1 NYAARKYGI
10 SRLQHSVFEAKQL
23 CPEVVCAHVATI
35 GPGDSQPDYYPSPS
49 RYTHKV
55 SLDPYRKASAKIF
68 SVFRKYCTSS
78 QKGGLD
84 EVFMDVTDIVNQRIM
99 DEYGKD
105 LSRWDRANAEM
116 IHWQRDHPDVGVV
129 FGLAKDDGSAALEV
143 SLDDEDDYEIGK
155 EEREGDDEERHG
167 EHEGSKSGHQAR
179 TTQLEPPE
187 STAAGEDN
195 NGNDEFGFSDDDF
208 DLEALAAIEEIEE
221 SLTQGRLAV
230 SQSVAITQE
239 QQPSS
244 NGQGQFTAST
254 APETIADQT
263 QQQKE
268 ADEAR
273 EKAEEAERL
282 RQEREY
288 LLPYYGVPE
297 GTFEEQFWA
306 EMQLLKA
313 AEFCNEIR
321 KAVKDELG
329 YTCSAGVANNRLLAK
344 LGSGMNKPYQQTI
357 ILPRYIPDLMHGVK
371 LSKIRG
377 LGGKFG
383 HRVKTDFQVER
394 ASQLWPTPL
403 RRLQEKYSP
412 QAGLDL
418 WQWCRGID
426 PVGIRKIKSKSMC
439 SHKSFIPALSDLEEI
454 EYWIQTMCRELVS
467 RMEAEYIETS
477 RWPRTISLGFYGG
490 IRAEQARYEAPG
502 QGSAWAPPSKGS
514 RQMAMGGR
522 VDYGGVEGL
531 TKKMFRTV
539 EKLIQDGRE
548 GRIRPILPLIIL
560 TVTASNF
567 DAGGHSAKDIAS
579 FFTKSM
585 LPTASQH
592 SLPTP
597 SMTASSEVSDRN
609 DDRDWS
615 TAMQAGPDDAPV
627 RTREVSPT
635 VRSIQPITMDN
646 KSPLSSTPTTSARR
660 RFFGGIKFSPAP
672 SPPSSPSHN
681 LLALPEGQQE
691 NLMSVDSAPAASPNM
706 DDEDDEPDSAST
718 APSHTSVP
726 VMTVRCTQCPPP
738 GRDILASEWDEHQ
751 DYHFALSLHNDERQQ
766 HQQQQK
772 QLQQQLQSH
781 KRSQEANGPSG
792 RGRRKKVKPSSS
804 SAVGG
809 SSTNTDQQARS
820 SSGPNGAT
828 DNSKLLTNF
837 FKPTS

>member
-1 NYAARKYGI
+1 M
-10 SRLQHSVFEAKQL
+10 LLLLAKQL

-68 SVFRKYCTSS
+68 SVFRKYCTTS

-116 IHWQRDHPDVGVV
+116 IHWERDHPEAGVV
-129 FGLAKDDGSAALEV
+129 FGLVKDDGSAALEV
-143 SLDDEDDYEIGK
+143 SLDDEDDYELGK
-155 EEREGDDEERHG
+155 EDREEDDELEGGQRHDEVERD
-167 EHEGSKSGHQAR
+167 EAELQDP
-179 TTQLEPPE
+179 TTQSGPT
-187 STAAGEDN
+187 TATAMGEEVSED
-195 NGNDEFGFSDDDF
+195 DEFGFKDDDF
-208 DLEALAAIEEIEE
+208 DWEALAAIEEIEE
-221 SLTQGRLAV
+221 NLTQERLAA
-230 SQSVAITQE
+230 SQSQVVHTQE
-239 QQPSS
+239 QLPSS
-244 NGQGQFTAST
+244 NDLNQPTALT
-254 APETIADQT
+254 APEMTAEQI
-263 QQQKE
+263 QQQQQE

-273 EKAEEAERL
+273 EKAEQAERL
-282 RQEREY
+282 RQEKVF

-329 YTCSAGVANNRLLAK
+329 YTCSAGISNNRLLAK

-383 HRVKTDFQVER
+383 HRVKTDFQIER
-394 ASQLWPTPL
+394 ASQLWPVPL
-403 RRLQEKYSP
+403 RRLQERYSP
-412 QAGLDL
+412 QTGLDL

-477 RWPRTISLGFYGG
+477 RWPRTISLGFFGG
-490 IRAEQARYEAPG
+490 IRADRERSESSG

-522 VDYGGVEGL
+522 LDYGGVDGL
-531 TKKMFRTV
+531 TRKMFRAV

-548 GRIRPILPLIIL
+548 GRIRPVLPLIIL

-579 FFTKSM
+579 FFTKSLQP
-585 LPTASQH
+585 LPTQ
-592 SLPTP
+592 SLPPVP
-597 SMTASSEVSDRN
+597 S
-609 DDRDWS
+609 S
-615 TAMQAGPDDAPV
+615 TAGSEASGKGDSRSLSAEVQTELVSVPEDV
-627 RTREVSPT
+627 REVAPT
-635 VRSIQPITMDN
+635 VRSSQPNIKGN
-646 KSPLSSTPTTSARR
+646 NPSTSASASSARK
-660 RFFGGIKFSPAP
+660 RFFGGIKFSSSP
-672 SPPSSPSHN
+672 SASSPSPSSSSIPCLISSDGQMKNPMSEDSAPPSSPGMECDGEEPRS
-681 LLALPEGQQE
+681 AAAP
-691 NLMSVDSAPAASPNM
+691 VTDSPYASN
-706 DDEDDEPDSAST
+706 
-718 APSHTSVP
+718 PS
-726 VMTVRCTQCPPP
+726 MTVLCTQCPPP
-738 GRDILASEWDEHQ
+738 GQDIPASEWDEHQ

-766 HQQQQK
+766 HQQQQ
-772 QLQQQLQSH
+772 QQQQNH
-781 KRSQEANGPSG
+781 KRPQEASG
-792 RGRRKKVKPSSS
+792 SSTRGRRKKAKSSS
-804 SAVGG
+804 SAGVGG
-809 SSTNTDQQARS
+809 NG
-820 SSGPNGAT
+820 SGADHQTRPSPASNGAA

-837 FKPTS
+837 FKPSS